1 MMLHIILKEIQEHLL
16 SLIKRLLSFNIMLM
30 LLELDIS
37 ILLIKYH
44 IQDMKQKNRV
54 QKILVRKVEA
64 VQVY

>member
-1 MMLHIILKEIQEHLL
+1 MLHIILKEIQEHLL